1 MFILLNIL
9 LTVCS
14 RLFSLTGASFPFSKI
29 KTTEAHRGHIYF
41 NIECIFKQY
50 FFFPILDLIFVCMA
64 IFKNLN

>member
-41 NIECIFKQY
+41 NIECIF
-50 FFFPILDLIFVCMA
+50 FFVQILDLIFVCMA